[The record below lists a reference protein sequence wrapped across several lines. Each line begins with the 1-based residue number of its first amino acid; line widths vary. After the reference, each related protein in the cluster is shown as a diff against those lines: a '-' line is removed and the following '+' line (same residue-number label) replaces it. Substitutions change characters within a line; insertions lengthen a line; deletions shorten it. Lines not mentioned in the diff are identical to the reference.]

1 MCLCVLFFCVS
12 PISIYVNKVAREF
25 CERKKNRVRSTRR
38 ISSMTIVNTHTPMSA
53 RALRTRTHRHTQ
65 SLPQKL
71 FSSTILLLSLSFFLF
86 LFSVFFCAIPMNDE
100 ISLLFIYCCYYYS
113 YFGGLSKQ
121 PKAKTTKKMILWRKK
136 TRNLQHYQNATTQFD
151 MIESMCRYS

>member
-38 ISSMTIVNTHTPMSA
+38 ISSMTIANTHTPMSA

-71 FSSTILLLSLSFFLF
+71 FSSTISLLSLSFFLF
-86 LFSVFFCAIPMNDE
+86 LFCVSFFCAIPMNDE

-121 PKAKTTKKMILWRKK
+121 PKAKTTKK
-136 TRNLQHYQNATTQFD
+136 
-151 MIESMCRYS
+151 